1 MDASSNPYTPGSGR
15 PPVELVGRNEDLKL
29 FSSLITRSARSLG
42 PDQPILL
49 LGLRGVG
56 KTVLLNRML
65 QEAENA
71 DWVAVKFEAS
81 PGRAGATTARQILIQ
96 GLNAASFARSAQAS
110 TSRVRQMLATIT
122 SFNISLGLTDV
133 SFGVARD
140 PGRASTSNYELD
152 LLDAVIDTAEVLR
165 DENKGIAF
173 FIDELQDLDPGL
185 LAALLSCQHEC
196 SQRALPFYIIG
207 AGLPNLPKILAETKS
222 YAERMFN
229 VRIIDSLNAEETRAA
244 FLGPAHAMDAEFDD
258 IALGILAKAS
268 QGYPY
273 FIQELGSA
281 MWRVAEGSPFT
292 VHDARNA
299 LLLGFAQLDSGF
311 FPARWDRATPAE
323 RNYLSAMAFDG
334 PQPSTTSSIAERL
347 GKKVQSLGPIRA
359 SLISKG
365 LIYSPELGRVAFTVP
380 GFHDFIQRRTTLAE

>member
-1 MDASSNPYTPGSGR
+1 MDASLNPYTPGSGR
-15 PPVELVGRNEDLKL
+15 PPVELVGRDEDLAC
-29 FSSLITRSARSLG
+29 FSSLITRSIRGLT

-49 LGLRGVG
+49 VGLRGVG

-65 QEAENA
+65 HEAEGAN
-71 DWVAVKFEAS
+71 WVTVKFEAS
-81 PGRAGATTARQILIQ
+81 PGPAGAETARRTLLQ

-110 TSRVRQMLATIT
+110 TSRVGQMLATIT

-140 PGRASTSNYELD
+140 PGRASTKNYELD
-152 LLDAVIDTAEVLR
+152 LLDAVIDTAQVLR

-173 FIDELQDLDPGL
+173 FIDELQDLDPSL
-185 LAALLSCQHEC
+185 LAALLACQHEC

-229 VRIIDSLNAEETRAA
+229 VRIIDSLNVEETRSA
-244 FLGPAHAMDAEFDD
+244 LVGPARSMDAQFEDA
-258 IALGILAKAS
+258 ALAILAEAS

-281 MWRVAEGSPFT
+281 AWKVAERSPFT
-292 VHDARNA
+292 EHDARNA

-311 FPARWDRATPAE
+311 FPARWDRATATE
-323 RNYLSAMAFDG
+323 RDYLSAMAIDG
-334 PQPSTTSSIAERL
+334 PDSSATSVIAERL
-347 GKKVQSLGPIRA
+347 GKKVQSLGPTRA
-359 SLISKG
+359 GLISKG